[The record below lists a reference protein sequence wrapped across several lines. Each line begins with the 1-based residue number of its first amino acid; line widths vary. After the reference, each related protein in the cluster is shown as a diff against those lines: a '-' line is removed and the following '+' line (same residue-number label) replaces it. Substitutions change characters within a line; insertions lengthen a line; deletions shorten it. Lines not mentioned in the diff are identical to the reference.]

1 MPLLASFSHK
11 VLQLS
16 VWNALTPLL
25 EPYGNLCFW
34 LSWVSTLNPVKFQIC
49 WTHSIIWLKSVTS
62 CQSEKIQTIS
72 SLQRGAKMGPRCKS
86 DRRPCWTQQGGAR
99 WVLIETW
106 GDGCVV
112 PSWAVPLWLQF
123 CTALDLIAK
132 YSPLSFLLTFLYA
145 GQGNKVKVS
154 RSEKRKQK

>member
-1 MPLLASFSHK
+1 
-11 VLQLS
+11 
-16 VWNALTPLL
+16 
-25 EPYGNLCFW
+25 
-34 LSWVSTLNPVKFQIC
+34 
-49 WTHSIIWLKSVTS
+49 
-62 CQSEKIQTIS
+62 
-72 SLQRGAKMGPRCKS
+72 MGPRCNS

-112 PSWAVPLWLQF
+112 PSWPVPLWLQF